1 MSNTTSALDSKEAYE
16 LIRTIYKFI
25 PTYNQIKG
33 TYLGIQFVLNTM
45 GLCAKITEL
54 WRDRNGIDNFA
65 TEGTIYRE
73 DELGAVRRF
82 VSEVGK
88 YKAAVKDYYLTSRFD
103 IDLVANKGISFY
115 EFNGMAKTIVE
126 VVNDMRPV
134 TRCLRRLFFI
144 ILINTD
150 IHYNYYLD
158 AENEKYSNEE
168 GETEGHTV
176 IGHVVTPETRSDD
189 NTYGLQIRSYN
200 YLWNVTESPW
210 NKKIEYD
217 SKLYMLK
224 RLYLPWNAVGAKFA
238 MADELPEMENIVYK
252 TSVDED
258 EEPVLYNNSELTYLN
273 TTVPYKLIY
282 DGSNI
287 DFGDDTEQV
296 IYEKDYDD
304 IKDAYREILQN
315 TLKNTYFNLFELDR
329 KLEKSHQLTF
339 KFIIYARKKGEYRTI
354 IKQEYKDLII
364 GEDVSFEVDKNGI
377 FVNFHN
383 TIQTI
388 LGGLYKDLDLN
399 DVDLFFGTTFNI
411 VLGTKYLYQD
421 KNMPLDIWDINEDND
436 ENLGL
441 IAEISEF
448 PDDIIWLLPEN
459 DGERTLLWESYK

>member
-65 TEGTIYRE
+65 TEGTLYRE
-73 DELGAVRRF
+73 DELNAVRRF
-82 VSEVGK
+82 TEDIGK
-88 YKAAVKDYYLTSRFD
+88 FKSGVKDYYLTSRFD

-158 AENEKYSNEE
+158 AENDKYGDEE
-168 GETEGHTV
+168 ESHSV

-189 NTYGLQIRSYN
+189 NTYGLQIRNYN
-200 YLWNVTESPW
+200 YLWNVTDSPW

-217 SKLYMLK
+217 NKLFMLK
-224 RLYLPWNAVGAKFA
+224 RLYLPWNAIGAKFA
-238 MADELPEMENIVYK
+238 MADELPEIDLIAY
-252 TSVDED
+252 ED
-258 EEPVLYNNSELTYLN
+258 MPVTYGKSQLTYIDTVRKHNLN
-273 TTVPYKLIY
+273 YEGTEIDY
-282 DGSNI
+282 DNEG
-287 DFGDDTEQV
+287 V
-296 IYEKDYDD
+296 IYEEDLDEAKY
-304 IKDAYREILQN
+304 IYRDILQN
-315 TLKNTYFNLFELDR
+315 TLKNTYFNLFELDN

-339 KFIIYARKKGEYRTI
+339 KFIIYARKKGEYRSI

-364 GEDVSFEVDKNGI
+364 GEDVTFELDKNGI

-388 LGGLYKDLDLN
+388 LGGLYKDLDLK

-421 KNMPLDIWDINEDND
+421 ENMPLDIWDINEDND
-436 ENLGL
+436 ENIGF
-441 IAEISEF
+441 ITENSEF
-448 PDDIIWLLPEN
+448 PNDIIWILPEN